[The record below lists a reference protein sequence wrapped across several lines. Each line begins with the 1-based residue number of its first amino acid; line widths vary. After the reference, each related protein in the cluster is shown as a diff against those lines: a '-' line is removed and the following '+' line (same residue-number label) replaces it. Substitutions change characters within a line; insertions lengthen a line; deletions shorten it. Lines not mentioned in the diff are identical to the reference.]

1 MLSDL
6 LDGAKKSLHERLNN
20 PLISG
25 FVISWC
31 LWNWKFLIIIFSN
44 NTASETF
51 RLASTVAFPNLL
63 TSLAYGFFL
72 PLISTLA
79 YIFLL
84 PYPSKFVYEFTLKRQ
99 REANEAKQKI
109 QNETLLSVEESTILK
124 EQFREYERQ
133 AKEKIN
139 SLNEEILSLSSRTDK
154 LQKEKDSTP
163 SDASSLFK
171 PTQSHLRILEEIAK
185 HKDYSL
191 QETVIK
197 TIGEP
202 RVKIEFEVGELIRN
216 GLLKSSH
223 NFKGETTIALTQDGR
238 GVVVKGG
245 SSK

>member
-6 LDGAKKSLHERLNN
+6 LDGAKKTLHERLNN

-51 RLASTVAFPNLL
+51 HLASTVAFPNLL
-63 TSLAYGFFL
+63 TSLAYGFVL

-133 AKEKIN
+133 TKEKIN

-154 LQKEKDSTP
+154 SQKDKANTPIEETKLFNPTDSQ
-163 SDASSLFK
+163 F
-171 PTQSHLRILEEIAK
+171 RILEEVAK
-185 HKDYSL
+185 YKDYTL
-191 QETVIK
+191 QEKIISA
-197 TIGEP
+197 IGES
-202 RVKIEFEVGELIRN
+202 RVKTEYEIGELIKD
-216 GLLKSSH
+216 GLLRSGH
-223 NFKGETTIALTQDGR
+223 TIHGETTIGLTQDGR
-238 GVVVKGG
+238 GVVVKGV